1 MLAAMALGAMLMVA
15 IYARAITLFWWGP
28 EISPQPAGPSYNRLL
43 LGAAV
48 VLLALALLATGFWPR
63 LLGGVA

>member
-1 MLAAMALGAMLMVA
+1 MLMVA

-28 EISPQPAGPSYNRLL
+28 EAATHPALSYNRFM

-48 VLLALALLATGFWPR
+48 VLLVFALRITGFWPHFS
-63 LLGGVA
+63 GCGA